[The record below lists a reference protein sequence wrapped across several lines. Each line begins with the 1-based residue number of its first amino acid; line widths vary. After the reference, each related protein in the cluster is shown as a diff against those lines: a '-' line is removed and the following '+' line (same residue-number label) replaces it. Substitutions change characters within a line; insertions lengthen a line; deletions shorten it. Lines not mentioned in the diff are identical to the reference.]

1 MPLKSY
7 LIRSRLL
14 SSFGVRYSA
23 NKNFYTDNETI
34 DYDICQPIILNGI
47 HDVIKNEDMLSR
59 SIILIFEK
67 SASGESVVDE
77 KVSLMEKFK
86 KNPDL
91 VEAIVFF
98 LEYNDYEW
106 KSTMKGF
113 SMKLNE
119 FITLSDAD
127 VKIPSTP
134 NRLLREINNLHKERL
149 KYAIL

>member
-1 MPLKSY
+1 MPLKIC

-14 SSFGVRYSA
+14 SSYGVRYSA

-67 SASGESVVDE
+67 SASGESVADE

-98 LEYNDYEW
+98 LKYNDYE
-106 KSTMKGF
+106 
-113 SMKLNE
+113 
-119 FITLSDAD
+119 
-127 VKIPSTP
+127 
-134 NRLLREINNLHKERL
+134 L
-149 KYAIL
+149 KVR